1 MDGKCEYNPHLAE
14 DPRPDPQ
21 PVEWGFTYENW
32 KICIRRMYGVV
43 NEGGGTG
50 VRAQLPHIEGVWEDG
65 GPRSS
70 PPTIS

>member
-1 MDGKCEYNPHLAE
+1 
-14 DPRPDPQ
+14 
-21 PVEWGFTYENW
+21 
-32 KICIRRMYGVV
+32 MYGVV

-50 VRAQLPHIEGVWEDG
+50 VRAQLPHIEVCGRP